1 MQSTCAC
8 FHETTRGIKQ
18 FHIHGMDLEFLK
30 KTARIHYQEKETN
43 CKNKLLTHM
52 KARIKKKMQNTAR
65 ETFRFAILLVGQ
77 LQHPWRFF
85 LGSGVTE
92 TEEEKGLGWVFD
104 GSIFKKEKKKR

>member
-52 KARIKKKMQNTAR
+52 KARIKKKCRIQR
-65 ETFRFAILLVGQ
+65 ERGSERDLSVRDLVGGSASASMAILLRIGR
-77 LQHPWRFF
+77 HRDR
-85 LGSGVTE
+85 GGEGVRM
-92 TEEEKGLGWVFD
+92 GF
-104 GSIFKKEKKKR
+104 